1 MWYSISADAVEFY
14 LDTKEIKDESR
25 ISVSQLLLEKMI
37 NSNNFKGGVEVI
49 ERINEEVGRLKVKK
63 NEVMDMLSKDVKTGL
78 EHYED
83 FVNTGMKWFVD
94 EEKLFKKNKELI
106 DKAIE
111 RLESNSS
118 ATESYYRTLKEIHY
132 LEDQLKI
139 AMNKHAELLRDCT
152 DMQNKTDEAVKKAK
166 LSRLRPHMDFTATL
180 SDMIRTDDASLLAF
194 IIEPLLKL
202 NIKKTFDIKTI
213 DEALLVK
220 PARYDKKEYV
230 TEDTPEDIVYEDEIE
245 DERIRHNYIF
255 IMNNLKECINRKC
268 MNKSD
273 ILTLGEFNNIMSEAY
288 GEEILNNADYYSFF
302 VNLCQKDS
310 YVIGGDNMQSE
321 TFLDDIL
328 KEGFEGSE
336 PLHIV
341 IEREQRK

>member
-1 MWYSISADAVEFY
+1 MKLTEEESGEVADYVFDKMKNEGKPFEYAYYDPVEKKKRVSRVKLIESTIKDNTVWYSISADAVEFY

-180 SDMIRTDDASLLAF
+180 SDMIRTDDASLLSF

-230 TEDTPEDIVYEDEIE
+230 TEDTPEDIVYEAVSYT
-245 DERIRHNYIF
+245 H
-255 IMNNLKECINRKC
+255 
-268 MNKSD
+268 
-273 ILTLGEFNNIMSEAY
+273 LTLPTTP
-288 GEEILNNADYYSFF
+288 
-302 VNLCQKDS
+302 
-310 YVIGGDNMQSE
+310 YV
-321 TFLDDIL
+321 
-328 KEGFEGSE
+328 
-336 PLHIV
+336 
-341 IEREQRK
+341 

>member
-1 MWYSISADAVEFY
+1 MIGEIITEHRERMLNLKKYYPFFKLIDTSFSQFKEGRYEALDMGYIVMAVLRFFIEENNFKEKEVTYKEYQEFFNNIIRHDFDMKLTEEESGEVADYVFDKMKNEGKPFEYAYYDPVEKKKRVSRVKLIESTIKDNTVWYSISADAVEFY

-118 ATESYYRTLKEIHY
+118 ATE
-132 LEDQLKI
+132 
-139 AMNKHAELLRDCT
+139 
-152 DMQNKTDEAVKKAK
+152 
-166 LSRLRPHMDFTATL
+166 
-180 SDMIRTDDASLLAF
+180 
-194 IIEPLLKL
+194 
-202 NIKKTFDIKTI
+202 TI
-213 DEALLVK
+213 
-220 PARYDKKEYV
+220 
-230 TEDTPEDIVYEDEIE
+230 TG
-245 DERIRHNYIF
+245 H
-255 IMNNLKECINRKC
+255 
-268 MNKSD
+268 
-273 ILTLGEFNNIMSEAY
+273 
-288 GEEILNNADYYSFF
+288 
-302 VNLCQKDS
+302 
-310 YVIGGDNMQSE
+310 
-321 TFLDDIL
+321 
-328 KEGFEGSE
+328 
-336 PLHIV
+336 
-341 IEREQRK
+341 